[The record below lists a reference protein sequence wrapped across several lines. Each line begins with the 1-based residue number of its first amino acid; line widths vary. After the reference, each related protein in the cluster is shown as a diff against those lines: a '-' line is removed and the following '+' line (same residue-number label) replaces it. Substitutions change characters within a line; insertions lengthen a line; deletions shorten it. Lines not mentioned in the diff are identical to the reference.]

1 MQEHTSPDSS
11 MGSICIKTIIGIR
24 KMSRFLDKYSKY
36 LDTKYHVTLPQ
47 LLCLSEVYAGGSITL
62 TELTRRLNM
71 NNSAMTGI
79 IDRLESKGLLYRIR
93 KGKDRRTVCIEC
105 TETGREYT
113 DQLQRV
119 LETECFFD
127 ASRISERQLF
137 DICESLERI
146 TLSLDPE
153 VKKIN
158 LDD

>member
-1 MQEHTSPDSS
+1 MVEKTHPDIS
-11 MGSICIKTIIGIR
+11 MSSICIKTIIGIR

-47 LLCLSEVYAGGSITL
+47 LLCLSEVYACGSITL
-62 TELTRRLNM
+62 TDLTRKLNM

-79 IDRLESKGLLYRIR
+79 IDRLETKGLLYRIR
-93 KGKDRRTVCIEC
+93 KGKDRRTVFIEC
-105 TETGREYT
+105 SETGREYT
-113 DQLQRV
+113 EQLLQV

-137 DICESLERI
+137 DISESLERI

-158 LDD
+158 LDE

>member
-1 MQEHTSPDSS
+1 MQEKTPPDAS
-11 MGSICIKTIIGIR
+11 MSSICIKTIVGIR

-47 LLCLSEVYAGGSITL
+47 LLCLSEVYASGSITL

-93 KGKDRRTVCIEC
+93 KDRDRRTVCIEC
-105 TETGREYT
+105 TEAGGEYT

-153 VKKIN
+153 VRKIS

>member
-1 MQEHTSPDSS
+1 MD
-11 MGSICIKTIIGIR
+11 SICIKTIIGIR
-24 KMSRFLDKYSKY
+24 KMSRYLDKYSKY

-47 LLCLSEVYAGGSITL
+47 LLCLSEVYASGSITL

-79 IDRLESKGLLYRIR
+79 IDRLESKDLLYRIR
-93 KGKDRRTVCIEC
+93 KDKDRRTVCIEC

-113 DQLQRV
+113 DQLLRV

-137 DICESLERI
+137 DISESLERI

-153 VKKIN
+153 VRKIS